1 MEQDKQY
8 TFYRRRL
15 VVKNTN
21 AFLMF
26 LLLGI
31 GEPCHNKC
39 NRITNEIPRISQLW
53 SGEKYCEKIRV
64 LCLWKPGHVK

>member
-1 MEQDKQY
+1 MEEDKQY
-8 TFYRRRL
+8 IFFRTGL
-15 VVKNTN
+15 VEKNMS

-26 LLLGI
+26 FLLGI

-53 SGEKYCEKIRV
+53 LGENIVRKSEYCVCGK
-64 LCLWKPGHVK
+64 KKA